1 MNFAN
6 LRIHVQLKRQK
17 RFRRSCSAAARQLVA
32 INPAGNKVMKFMF
45 RKYRHKF
52 YTLNRDFFYR
62 DSFVPLLH
70 TWREIMPYRYN
81 FQRIGSIFPLRE
93 RLRSSQSIFE
103 AACFRVFPRVEPR
116 ARYPV
121 EFVIEWKH
129 DVYAV
134 IQIDWTSANY
144 TMIRWHGPRARG
156 EKLHALP
163 MKYRAFEQEIGS
175 MPQRDPRRIFLTV
188 DSRSRLF
195 FSLASLNPSVAKIW
209 RVQTERHPEIYDRR
223 GAGIVDET
231 QSSRVEAGGI
241 YSAARDV
248 DKYLRARGSKSESAC
263 TNRTKRRL
271 NIHK

>member
-32 INPAGNKVMKFMF
+32 INPTGNKVMKFMF
-45 RKYRHKF
+45 RKYRRKF
-52 YTLNRDFFYR
+52 YTSTLNRDFFYR

-70 TWREIMPYRYN
+70 TWREIMTYRYN

-156 EKLHALP
+156 GKTTRSADEISSVRAGNRLDASTRSASNIFNCRFALAVVLLARVV
-163 MKYRAFEQEIGS
+163 KS
-175 MPQRDPRRIFLTV
+175 KRREDLTRP
-188 DSRSRLF
+188 DGEASGDLRPSRR
-195 FSLASLNPSVAKIW
+195 W
-209 RVQTERHPEIYDRR
+209 DRR
-223 GAGIVDET
+223 WNAVE
-231 QSSRVEAGGI
+231 SSRGWWNLF
-241 YSAARDV
+241 R
-248 DKYLRARGSKSESAC
+248 RAR
-263 TNRTKRRL
+263 RW
-271 NIHK
+271 